1 MRLLS
6 REKINAMSL
15 LEKERMI
22 DTIKSSN
29 LTTEEKE
36 ANLKLL
42 KGDSEKIKQ
51 ILKDIE
57 ESAADID
64 DME

>member
-29 LTTEEKE
+29 LTTDEKE

-42 KGDSEKIKQ
+42 RGDSEKIKQ

-57 ESAADID
+57 ESSADID